1 MATYYKIA
9 LAYTRFALISNLENM
24 TTYVYHQTPSA
35 PVQYPAVS
43 NGPPPAVPAR
53 FDLTQQSQSDTLL
66 EKPVAP
72 KRNDEPSYRTPVIDA
87 ESRRDDNE
95 EHTDDDN
102 NNEYTYN
109 YNGYASKKTIGK
121 LFELPCS
128 LYLFIYFIGQVFFLI
143 ALLTSNA
150 MQMRTLILQKQ
161 RDQIW
166 TASLVFVCVS
176 IIFQCGLAVIL
187 YILGKGD
194 ITKRQSQTKLALYN
208 IAALAIIGII
218 ALINIFLNILM
229 LTINPKHFLDTRS
242 LELLQNQN

>member
-1 MATYYKIA
+1 
-9 LAYTRFALISNLENM
+9 M

-87 ESRRDDNE
+87 ESRR
-95 EHTDDDN
+95 
-102 NNEYTYN
+102 NEYTYN
-109 YNGYASKKTIGK
+109 YNGYASKKT
-121 LFELPCS
+121 
-128 LYLFIYFIGQVFFLI
+128 IGQVFFLI

-218 ALINIFLNILM
+218 ALINIILNILM

>member
-1 MATYYKIA
+1 
-9 LAYTRFALISNLENM
+9 M

-87 ESRRDDNE
+87 ESRR
-95 EHTDDDN
+95 
-102 NNEYTYN
+102 NEYTYN
-109 YNGYASKKTIGK
+109 YNGYASKKT
-121 LFELPCS
+121 
-128 LYLFIYFIGQVFFLI
+128 IGQVFFLI

>member
-1 MATYYKIA
+1 
-9 LAYTRFALISNLENM
+9 M

-109 YNGYASKKTIGK
+109 YNGYASKKTIG
-121 LFELPCS
+121 
-128 LYLFIYFIGQVFFLI
+128 QVFFLI

-218 ALINIFLNILM
+218 ALINIILNILM

>member
-87 ESRRDDNE
+87 ESRR
-95 EHTDDDN
+95 
-102 NNEYTYN
+102 NEYTYN